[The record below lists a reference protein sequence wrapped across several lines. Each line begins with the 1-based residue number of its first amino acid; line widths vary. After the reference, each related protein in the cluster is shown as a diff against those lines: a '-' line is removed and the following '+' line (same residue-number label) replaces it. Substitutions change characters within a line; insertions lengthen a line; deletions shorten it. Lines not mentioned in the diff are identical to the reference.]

1 MQHLTGWRDGIAAM
15 EPGHAIGR
23 SPVQAAQAADIAE
36 WLPNDLLIKLD
47 RCLMAH
53 GVEGRT
59 PFLDPEIARFAF
71 TLPVE
76 LPVRL
81 DSGFAPAE
89 SDTPLEITAQ
99 TTP

>member
-1 MQHLTGWRDGIAAM
+1 MK
-15 EPGHAIGR
+15 
-23 SPVQAAQAADIAE
+23 AQNLYNA
-36 WLPNDLLIKLD
+36 NVVVG
-47 RCLMAH
+47 C
-53 GVEGRT
+53 
-59 PFLDPEIARFAF
+59 RFAF

-89 SDTPLEITAQ
+89 SDIPLETTAQ